1 MTKEQISSYKLRITE
16 SNPTE
21 LIVLLYEIYF
31 SYVEDAVDLLSQM
44 DEKKETLDIDSYG
57 KNLRMASMV
66 LRHLKE
72 DLNFSYEIS
81 ENLYALYDF
90 AERSIAK
97 ASYSLE
103 KDDLENTYKVMKP
116 LYESFKEVA
125 KADHSE
131 PMMQHAQ
138 KISAG
143 YTYGRN
149 DVTESLGSDINRGFF
164 A

>member
-21 LIVLLYEIYF
+21 LVVLLYEIYF
-31 SYVEDAVDLLSQM
+31 SYVDDALRLLWK
-44 DEKKETLDIDSYG
+44 DGEEKNPLDVREYG

-72 DLNFSYEIS
+72 DLDFSYEIS
-81 ENLYALYDF
+81 QNLYALYDY
-90 AERSIAK
+90 AERSVAK
-97 ASYSLE
+97 ASYSLQKE
-103 KDDLENTYKVMKP
+103 DLENTYKVMKP
-116 LYESFKEVA
+116 LYESFREVA
-125 KADHSE
+125 KNDTSK
-131 PMMQHAQ
+131 PVMQHAQ

-149 DVTESLGSDINRGFF
+149 DVTESLGNDMNRGFF